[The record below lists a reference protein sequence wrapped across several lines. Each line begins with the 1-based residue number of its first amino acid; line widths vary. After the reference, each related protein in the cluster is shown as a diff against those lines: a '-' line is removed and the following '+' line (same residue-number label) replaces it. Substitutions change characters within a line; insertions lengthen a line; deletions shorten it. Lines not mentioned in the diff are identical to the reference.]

1 MKLICYLKFQD
12 FPDEGEGAL
21 SAGNAKAA
29 LVLPDNYS
37 LQIESRK
44 DG

>member
-1 MKLICYLKFQD
+1 MKGKERF
-12 FPDEGEGAL
+12 

-37 LQIESRK
+37 LQIESRR